1 MQSLRLY
8 FDCISACNWSFFKSH
23 FSPALWGQNSVF
35 SQSKRIHS
43 DIVFSFQLLWKA
55 SSQRH
60 MPFPN
65 HHSRPIFRLQAAFL
79 AFSLRSKSKFPDTA
93 RSIPAYLGGQ
103 SVENLA
109 GSGRSRMFSD
119 EGNPN
124 AHGRRAIRFPRL
136 QRPLWKH
143 PEMAVFFAQLPIHTK
158 PHAEINE
165 IHFRKSGF
173 RLLLRPICFCF
184 LPSFERTNRQWVI
197 RARINAPPAKHAG
210 MSKLIARICH
220 LSPFRIISSWI
231 KRHQRSP

>member
-93 RSIPAYLGGQ
+93 RLIPAYLGGQ

-143 PEMAVFFAQLPIHTK
+143 PEMAVFFRTTADSHETTRRNKRNPLPKKRLPPPATAHLFLLFAFIWANQSPMGDSRAYK
-158 PHAEINE
+158 RAS
-165 IHFRKSGF
+165 RKACGHVQIDSAY
-173 RLLLRPICFCF
+173 
-184 LPSFERTNRQWVI
+184 LPS
-197 RARINAPPAKHAG
+197 
-210 MSKLIARICH
+210 
-220 LSPFRIISSWI
+220 
-231 KRHQRSP
+231 